1 MATASSSKGG
11 NWHGASGTWEG
22 SGDPNDDSTNHAGE
36 ASHYMALGLQI
47 GVNSIRLPFA
57 SEITT
62 DTQIIKDEWVAANPQ
77 LRGKTPLQVYDEVY
91 RWCCGVNDGNERWN
105 MSQDE
110 EVWVQAWL
118 FMVNRYK
125 ETSGWLA
132 QICTTKFAG
141 LFLTVRAKCIAS
153 SLLILNMPFADPNWG
168 LWDSHDW
175 FRAADNAANRILQA
189 NRDIMIIIEASFI
202 LLTPTRTRCRAGT
215 MYHKYFIADAS
226 LKRVSTGMDFPSMAS
241 GRSYGLMMK
250 QLVLT
255 NFSSHGRPTLTPAGA
270 LSHTLLSS
278 DKLVY
283 SAHFYS
289 YTGPNHSGATG
300 TGETSDPRYRDLS
313 LADLISAYRNEATFV
328 ALDTNAHYVH
338 PVWISEFGIGRIGTG
353 NFKILLHND
362 ESEQSP
368 GGNDADSNWFR
379 NTVNHWR
386 DIDVDFAYWPL
397 VGYLENGNGNGWA
410 LQNWNKAGV
419 RDGLTDG
426 NDWRK
431 DVWTSLINNTNEKTG
446 PVDKVPVWRILNL
459 DHADDVKSYGLLGN
473 DWDNGARKAACP
485 DGTRLIGVSRSSR
498 GLCTDAGAPGTR
510 IWSSTETV
518 WTEKYV
524 DGDWAGGFTKYT
536 CPAGSYMIGLAVRGA
551 KVSTVLCGLSSQPLG
566 AGSKRTLWFDQG
578 DNRGD
583 NPLGGDWSS
592 GNNKGQCQ
600 QDEHIGG
607 IAFST
612 SVFRQGNPAAILCRK

>member
-1 MATASSSKGG
+1 MLRSVRSSLLLLAAASLARALVPDWPAPLSTRGRYVVDANGNRFKLKSG

-36 ASHYMALGLQI
+36 ASHYMALGLQYVSIDKILDSFEQI

-62 DTQIIKDEWVAANPQ
+62 DTQLIKDEWVAANPQ
-77 LRGKTPLQVYDEVY
+77 LRGKTPLQVYDEVVKALTARRFAVIINNHTNKY

-110 EVWVQAWL
+110 EAWVQAWL

-125 ETSGWLA
+125 DNKRVVGADLYNE
-132 QICTTKFAG
+132 
-141 LFLTVRAKCIAS
+141 VRRS
-153 SLLILNMPFADPNWG
+153 ILDDPNWG

-189 NRDIMIIIEASFI
+189 NRDIMIIIEGI
-202 LLTPTRTRCRAGT
+202 NW
-215 MYHKYFIADAS
+215 
-226 LKRVSTGMDFPSMAS
+226 
-241 GRSYGLMMK
+241 YGLP
-250 QLVLT
+250 VDGH
-255 NFSSHGRPTLTPAGA
+255 HGRPTLTPAGA

-338 PVWISEFGIGRIGTG
+338 PVWISEFGIGRIGT
-353 NFKILLHND
+353 
-362 ESEQSP
+362 